1 MTRHALLKRALGR
14 AVAAPTLEVLRR
26 TSLRAGL
33 SVYYH
38 RVGDPQGDPRREL
51 VPQMGTALFA
61 GQVRYSAAHFRLVR
75 ASELP
80 EAVAT
85 RGPADR
91 FPLAITFDDD
101 LACHRATSMAILAA
115 SDAPGTFFV
124 SGASLS
130 TPAWFWWEVLDAHD
144 PDPHLAAERLFAMT
158 HSDRAS
164 ATTALVA
171 EAPLPPPHAG
181 MRGDDVAA
189 LVQAGHEIG
198 FHTLRHHLLPDL
210 DDASLASAMSDGR
223 EEIEAWAGGRLSS
236 IAYPHGRAD
245 RRVAD
250 AARRAGFAVGFTSA
264 ETAATPDA
272 DPLAIGR
279 LEGPFSSVGHLAF
292 VLARTLLRAYRS

>member
-1 MTRHALLKRALGR
+1 MTRHALMKRALGR

-61 GQVRYSAAHFRLVR
+61 GQVRYAVAHFRLVR
-75 ASELP
+75 ASELSD
-80 EAVAT
+80 AVAA
-85 RGPADR
+85 RRPADR

-101 LACHRATSMAILAA
+101 LACHRAVSMAILEACHA
-115 SDAPGTFFV
+115 RGTFFV

-130 TPAWFWWEVLDAHD
+130 APSWFWWEVIDAHH
-144 PDPHLAAERLFAMT
+144 PDPHVAAERLFAMT
-158 HSDRAS
+158 HGDRAA
-164 ATTALVA
+164 ATAALVA
-171 EAPLPPPHAG
+171 GAGPPPPSAG

-189 LVQAGHEIG
+189 LARAGHEIG
-198 FHTLRHHLLPDL
+198 FHTRGHHALPEL
-210 DDASLASAMSDGR
+210 DDASLESAMSDGR
-223 EEIEAWAGGRLSS
+223 EEIEHWAGGRLSS